1 MLAFLTSRSSKNLQL
16 KSTENIINTPA
27 APETQPDIDE
37 AILHVKP
44 AFDTALSPQDSLQ
57 ATTTQCFINVLILDS
72 DNQQSQLPAIE
83 NPPSPEPKQGSV
95 INGEVIIHV
104 KSAVDTALLPQIT
117 PQDTTKCSI
126 KVQNL
131 EPKHLRLVK
140 R

>member
-1 MLAFLTSRSSKNLQL
+1 M
-16 KSTENIINTPA
+16 E
-27 APETQPDIDE
+27 PDIDE

-57 ATTTQCFINVLILDS
+57 ATTTQCFINVLNLDS

-104 KSAVDTALLPQIT
+104 ILP
-117 PQDTTKCSI
+117 
-126 KVQNL
+126 L
-131 EPKHLRLVK
+131 EMIAMHTENTHEYRTGCINF
-140 R
+140 RGS

>member
-57 ATTTQCFINVLILDS
+57 ATTTQCFTNVLNLDS

-117 PQDTTKCSI
+117 SKFKT
-126 KVQNL
+126 
-131 EPKHLRLVK
+131 
-140 R
+140 